1 VASKD
6 SSSTTSELNFIGRGT
21 IIDGN
26 IKTESSIR
34 VDGAIKGKLICKN
47 TVTVGDGGRI
57 EGDVQAVNAIIGG
70 KIKGKII
77 VSEKLVL
84 ESKSSLVGELKAKKL
99 IIDEGSVF
107 EGTSDMG
114 VSQQPAQVKTMP
126 PSSEGRSQ

>member
-1 VASKD
+1 VALKD
-6 SSSTTSELNFIGRGT
+6 SSSTTTELNFIGRGT

-57 EGDVQAVNAIIGG
+57 EGDVQAVNAIVGG

-114 VSQQPAQVKTMP
+114 VSQANAVKSPTP
-126 PSSEGRSQ
+126 TAEGTSR

>member
-1 VASKD
+1 MASKD

-26 IKTESSIR
+26 VKTESSIR

-57 EGDVQAVNAIIGG
+57 DGDVQAVNAIIGG

-114 VSQQPAQVKTMP
+114 VSQQPAQIKTMP
-126 PSSEGRSQ
+126 ASSQGTSQ

>member
-1 VASKD
+1 VALKD
-6 SSSTTSELNFIGRGT
+6 SSSTTTELNFIGRGT

-26 IKTESSIR
+26 VKTESSIR
-34 VDGAIKGKLICKN
+34 IDGTIKGKLICKN

-70 KIKGKII
+70 HIKGKII
-77 VSEKLVL
+77 VNEKLVL

-114 VSQQPAQVKTMP
+114 VSQTAPVKTTP
-126 PSSEGRSQ
+126 ATPAGTSQ

>member
-1 VASKD
+1 MASKD

>member
-1 VASKD
+1 MASKD
-6 SSSTTSELNFIGRGT
+6 SSSTTTELNFIGRGT
-21 IIDGN
+21 VIDGN

-57 EGDVQAVNAIIGG
+57 EGDIQAVNAIIGG

-114 VSQQPAQVKTMP
+114 VSQPANPVKPT
-126 PSSEGRSQ
+126 PSTPESTA

>member
-1 VASKD
+1 MALKD
-6 SSSTTSELNFIGRGT
+6 SSSTTTELNFIGRGT
-21 IIDGN
+21 TIDGN

-34 VDGAIKGKLICKN
+34 VDGTIKGKLICKN

-70 KIKGKII
+70 HIKGKII

-114 VSQQPAQVKTMP
+114 ISQTAPVKTTP
-126 PSSEGRSQ
+126 ATPAGTSQ

>member
-6 SSSTTSELNFIGRGT
+6 NSSTTTELNFIGRGT
-21 IIDGN
+21 VIDGN

-57 EGDVQAVNAIIGG
+57 EGDIQAVNAIIGG

-114 VSQQPAQVKTMP
+114 VSQAPNPVK
-126 PSSEGRSQ
+126 PSPSTPESTA

>member
-1 VASKD
+1 MAKD
-6 SSSTTSELNFIGRGT
+6 STGTTELNFIGRGT

-114 VSQQPAQVKTMP
+114 VSQPAPEKPTQ
-126 PSSEGRSQ
+126 SSPQGVSQ

>member
-1 VASKD
+1 MGSKD
-6 SSSTTSELNFIGRGT
+6 SSSTTTELNFIGRGT

-47 TVTVGDGGRI
+47 TITVGDGGRI
-57 EGDVQAVNAIIGG
+57 EGDIQAVNAIIGG

-114 VSQQPAQVKTMP
+114 VSQPVPIKPT
-126 PSSEGRSQ
+126 PSSPESTS

>member
-126 PSSEGRSQ
+126 ASSEGTAQ

>member
-1 VASKD
+1 MALKD
-6 SSSTTSELNFIGRGT
+6 SSSTTTELNFIGRGT

-26 IKTESSIR
+26 VKTESSIR
-34 VDGAIKGKLICKN
+34 IDGTIKGKLICKN

-70 KIKGKII
+70 HIKGKII
-77 VSEKLVL
+77 VNEKLVL

-114 VSQQPAQVKTMP
+114 VSQTAPVKTTP
-126 PSSEGRSQ
+126 ATPAGTSQ

>member
-1 VASKD
+1 VAKD
-6 SSSTTSELNFIGRGT
+6 STGTNTELNFIGRGT

-114 VSQQPAQVKTMP
+114 VSQQVAPAKPTSASAEGPAQ
-126 PSSEGRSQ
+126 

>member
-126 PSSEGRSQ
+126 ASSEGASQ

>member
-1 VASKD
+1 MASKD
-6 SSSTTSELNFIGRGT
+6 NSSTATELNFIGRGT
-21 IIDGN
+21 VIDGN
-26 IKTESSIR
+26 VKTESSIR

-57 EGDVQAVNAIIGG
+57 EGDIQAVNAIVGG

-84 ESKSSLVGELKAKKL
+84 ESKSSLIGELKAKKL

-114 VSQQPAQVKTMP
+114 VSQPVNPVKPT
-126 PSSEGRSQ
+126 PSGPESTA

>member
-1 VASKD
+1 MAAKD
-6 SSSTTSELNFIGRGT
+6 SSGTTSELNFIGRGT

-114 VSQQPAQVKTMP
+114 VSQQPAQIKTMP
-126 PSSEGRSQ
+126 GSAESTSQ